1 MIFWYFNI
9 GLQIYLKGQRTFK
22 NLLRHYQGQCKNSRR
37 FVVIAI
43 SREDTDDDNDDD
55 DNAEQEVEDPRE
67 PHQVLLPPQPAHR
80 VSAVPLG

>member
-1 MIFWYFNI
+1 MMILREDI
-9 GLQIYLKGQRTFK
+9 GD
-22 NLLRHYQGQCKNSRR
+22 
-37 FVVIAI
+37 
-43 SREDTDDDNDDD
+43 DTDDDDTDTDTDTDDG

>member
-1 MIFWYFNI
+1 MW
-9 GLQIYLKGQRTFK
+9 
-22 NLLRHYQGQCKNSRR
+22 NSRR
-37 FVVIAI
+37 FVVVDIT
-43 SREDTDDDNDDD
+43 REDTDDDTDDD